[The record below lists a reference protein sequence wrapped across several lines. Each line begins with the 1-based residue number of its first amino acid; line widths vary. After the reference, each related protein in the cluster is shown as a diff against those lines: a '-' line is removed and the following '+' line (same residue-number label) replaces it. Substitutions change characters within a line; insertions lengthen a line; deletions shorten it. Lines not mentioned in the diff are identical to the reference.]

1 MSCGLARR
9 QGELT
14 ATAGW
19 RGKREARRRQ
29 AGGAAPVS
37 RRRGSREGGTRDGKE
52 RMRTGIHHNKWQVGK
67 YLTQKWL
74 KVGVEVLSL
83 CTSKSSF

>member
-19 RGKREARRRQ
+19 RGKREARRR
-29 AGGAAPVS
+29 
-37 RRRGSREGGTRDGKE
+37 GSREGGTQDGKE